1 MTPGSSADKAG
12 VQVGD
17 VILSFGGRDIAT
29 SADLPPLVGST
40 KPAPDPISCSIATA
54 RT

>member
-1 MTPGSSADKAG
+1 M
-12 VQVGD
+12 QVGD

-40 KPAPDPISCSIATA
+40 KPGTKANLVVYRDGKT
-54 RT
+54 